1 MDILNAVLIGGKDFE
16 PYEVLYSKIPDFE
29 RKLSIKVNILH
40 KFSHPELNA
49 FKDDLNGS
57 EDVDVISS
65 HTSFL
70 RSYKHLYLDL
80 TEIDPENTK
89 MLLNDLPNLLREAV
103 TVKEEVLIAPRFIDV
118 SSLHYRTSVF
128 NKIGEEPPR
137 TWDEFLQVAIKI
149 KEKKIDMYPYA
160 FAARG
165 HALVG
170 RFMEILHSFGGK
182 LIDGNHFAFYSQE
195 GIEALQFLVDL
206 HVKYKVTHP
215 RTPDFFY
222 DDVSQVFKAGEVVM
236 VLDWP
241 GWDYVFRD
249 PRQSSIWNDFSIALP
264 PQGKGGLWVYGGSHG
279 LSVIKWSKKKALA
292 TAFVL
297 FMVSPENQ
305 YFESKAQ
312 GFLPARSSIFTMLL
326 NSSRDNYFENHRL
339 SIYKKIIEEAY
350 LPVKVV
356 KWREFT
362 EILWPILN
370 KAIRGEVKAE
380 DALKIA
386 YEKVKHLEKIQAELG
401 E

>member
-1 MDILNAVLIGGKDFE
+1 MDVLNAVLIGGKGFE

-29 RKLSIKVNILH
+29 RKYSIKVNILH
-40 KFSHPELNA
+40 EFSHPELNA
-49 FKDDLNGS
+49 FKDNLNGG

-80 TEIDPENTK
+80 TETDPESTK
-89 MLLNDLPNLLREAV
+89 IMLNDLPGPLKKAV
-103 TVKEEVLIAPRFIDV
+103 TVKGEVLIAPRFIDV

-128 NKIGEEPPR
+128 NKIGEEPPK
-137 TWDEFLQVAIKI
+137 TWDELLQVAIKI
-149 KEKKIDMYPYA
+149 KENKIDMYPYT

-182 LIDGNHFAFYSQE
+182 LIDGEHFAFYSQE
-195 GIEALQFLVDL
+195 GIEALQFLADL
-206 HVKYKVTHP
+206 HVKYKITHP

-222 DDVSQVFKAGEVVM
+222 DDVSQAFKTGEVVM

-249 PRQSSIWNDFSIALP
+249 PRQSSIWDDFSIALPP

-279 LSVIKWSKKKALA
+279 LSVIRWSKRKGLA
-292 TAFVL
+292 TTFVL
-297 FMVSPENQ
+297 FMVSTENQ
-305 YFESKAQ
+305 YFESKSQ
-312 GFLPARSSIFTMLL
+312 GFLPARTSVFAMLL
-326 NSSRDNYFENHRL
+326 DSSKDNYFENHRL
-339 SIYKKIIEEAY
+339 SVYRKIIEEAY

-362 EILWPILN
+362 ENIWPILN
-370 KAIRGEVKAE
+370 KP
-380 DALKIA
+380 
-386 YEKVKHLEKIQAELG
+386 
-401 E
+401 

>member
-1 MDILNAVLIGGKDFE
+1 MDVLNAVLIGGKGFE
-16 PYEVLYSKIPDFE
+16 PYEVLYSKISDFE
-29 RKLSIKVNILH
+29 HKFSIKVNILH

-49 FKDDLNGS
+49 FKDSLKGN
-57 EDVDVISS
+57 EDIDVISS

-70 RSYKHLYLDL
+70 RSYRYLYLNL
-80 TEIDPENTK
+80 IETDPENTK
-89 MLLNDLPNLLREAV
+89 ALLNDLPDSLKKAV
-103 TVKEEVLIAPRFIDV
+103 MIKDKALIAPRFIDV

-128 NKIGEEPPR
+128 NKIGEKPPK

-149 KEKKIDMYPYA
+149 KESKVNIYPYT

-182 LIDGNHFAFYSQE
+182 LVDGDHFAFYSQE

-206 HVKYKVTHP
+206 HIKYKVTHP
-215 RTPDFFY
+215 QTPDFFY
-222 DDVSQVFKAGEVVM
+222 DDVSRAFKDGEVAM

-241 GWDYVFRD
+241 GWDYVFKD
-249 PRQSSIWNDFSIALP
+249 PRQSRVWNDFSIALP

-279 LSVIKWSKKKALA
+279 LSAIRWSKKKVIA

-305 YFESKAQ
+305 YFESKMQ
-312 GFLPARSSIFTMLL
+312 GFLPARLSVFKMLL
-326 NSSRDNYFENHRL
+326 DDSKDDSFENLRL
-339 SIYKKIIEEAY
+339 SIYKKIIDEAY

-370 KAIRGEVKAE
+370 KAVRGEIKVE
-380 DALKIA
+380 EALKNA
-386 YEKVKHLEKIQAELG
+386 YEKVKHLEKFQAELG

>member
-1 MDILNAVLIGGKDFE
+1 MDVLNAVLIGGKGFE

-29 RKLSIKVNILH
+29 RKYSIKVNILH
-40 KFSHPELNA
+40 EFSHPELNA
-49 FKDDLNGS
+49 FKDNLNGG

-80 TEIDPENTK
+80 TETDPESTK
-89 MLLNDLPNLLREAV
+89 IMLNDLPGPLKKAV
-103 TVKEEVLIAPRFIDV
+103 TVKGEVLIAPRFIDV

-128 NKIGEEPPR
+128 NKIGEEPPK
-137 TWDEFLQVAIKI
+137 TWDELLQVAIKI
-149 KEKKIDMYPYA
+149 KENKIDMYPYT

-182 LIDGNHFAFYSQE
+182 LIDGEHFAFYSQE
-195 GIEALQFLVDL
+195 GIEALQFLADL
-206 HVKYKVTHP
+206 HVKYKITHP

-222 DDVSQVFKAGEVVM
+222 DDVSQAFKTGEVVM

-249 PRQSSIWNDFSIALP
+249 PRQSSIWDDFSIALP

-279 LSVIKWSKKKALA
+279 LSVIRWSKRKGLA
-292 TAFVL
+292 TTFVL
-297 FMVSPENQ
+297 FMVSTENQ
-305 YFESKAQ
+305 YFESKSQ
-312 GFLPARSSIFTMLL
+312 GFLPARTSVFAMLL
-326 NSSRDNYFENHRL
+326 DSSKDNYFENHRL
-339 SIYKKIIEEAY
+339 SVYRKIIEEAY

-362 EILWPILN
+362 ENIWPILN
-370 KAIRGEVKAE
+370 KAVRGEIKAE
-380 DALKIA
+380 EALKNA
-386 YEKVKHLEKIQAELG
+386 YEKVKHLEKFQAELG

>member
-1 MDILNAVLIGGKDFE
+1 MDVLNAVLIGGKGFE
-16 PYEVLYSKIPDFE
+16 PYEVLYSKISDFE
-29 RKLSIKVNILH
+29 HKSSIKVNILH
-40 KFSHPELNA
+40 RFSHPELNA
-49 FKDDLNGS
+49 FKDNLNS
-57 EDVDVISS
+57 SNDIDVISS

-80 TEIDPENTK
+80 IEIDPENVK
-89 MLLNDLPNLLREAV
+89 ILLSDLPDLLRRAV
-103 TVKEEVLIAPRFIDV
+103 TIKEEVLIAPRFIDV
-118 SSLHYRTSVF
+118 SSLHYRISIF
-128 NKIGEEPPR
+128 NKIGEEPPK
-137 TWDEFLQVAIKI
+137 TWDELLQVAIKI
-149 KEKKIDMYPYA
+149 KERKINTHPYT

-182 LIDGNHFAFYSQE
+182 MIDRDQFTFYSQE

-206 HVKYKVTHP
+206 HAKYKVTHP

-222 DDVSQVFKAGEVVM
+222 DDVSQAFKSGEVAM
-236 VLDWP
+236 ALDWP
-241 GWDYVFRD
+241 GWDYVYRD
-249 PRQSSIWNDFSIALP
+249 PKQSSIWDDFSIALP
-264 PQGKGGLWVYGGSHG
+264 PRGRGGLWVYGGSHG
-279 LSVIKWSKKKALA
+279 LSVIRWSRKKALA

-305 YFESKAQ
+305 YFESKSQ
-312 GFLPARSSIFTMLL
+312 GFLPARSSVFTMLL
-326 NSSRDNYFENHRL
+326 NDSKDNYFESHRL
-339 SIYKKIIEEAY
+339 SIYRKIIEEAY
-350 LPVKVV
+350 LPVKIV

-370 KAIRGEVKAE
+370 NAIRGEIKAE

-386 YEKVKHLEKIQAELG
+386 YEKVKYLEKFQVELG